1 MSASPRS
8 GTSTPVVAWLGAPLP
23 GGVAQSLAR
32 VADLQTDWT
41 PDAQLIVVWAPAGLD
56 QLRRLPRRTRRPPV
70 IAAANHEPTHAERM
84 AWIRA
89 GADDLVSL
97 RALPGALAQRLG
109 ALPQTDS
116 VPAEVAP
123 PISRRD
129 PTSLVEP
136 FALPESSS
144 RPPPTP
150 KPQADAFPPLQVP
163 QPDGGVPDAVRPW
176 IMALQR
182 YLQLRDLWVERWGG
196 SGLDRLLELAHL
208 RAQVPGAISQE
219 LSFNTFGM
227 AHGTAGEAL
236 RWPVRVRRGPSRG
249 RPIEVA
255 EGEVIHAGTD
265 GLVVDLAFESS
276 ERQKLVVDLM
286 VEEGVNAQFLLE
298 ARWQKRVAT
307 KRWRVGLLVIEM
319 RLRPIGG

>member
-1 MSASPRS
+1 M
-8 GTSTPVVAWLGAPLP
+8 VAWLGAPLP
-23 GGVAQSLAR
+23 TGVAQRLAP
-32 VADLQTDWT
+32 VAALQTEWT
-41 PDAQLIVVWAPAGLD
+41 PEAQLIVVWAPAGLD

-97 RALPGALAQRLG
+97 RGLSGALAERLG
-109 ALPQTDS
+109 AAPQ
-116 VPAEVAP
+116 PASAPADVTP

-136 FALPESSS
+136 FALADSSGQGR
-144 RPPPTP
+144 RPA
-150 KPQADAFPPLQVP
+150 PQADAFPPLQVP
-163 QPDGGVPDAVRPW
+163 QPEGGVPEAVRPW
-176 IMALQR
+176 IKALQR

-208 RAQVPGAISQE
+208 RAQVPGAISPE
-219 LSFNTFGM
+219 LTFNTFGQ
-227 AHGTAGEAL
+227 AHGTMAEPL
-236 RWPVRVRRGPSRG
+236 RWPVRVRRGPSGG
-249 RPIEVA
+249 RRIEVA

-265 GLVVDLAFESS
+265 GLVIDLGFEST

-286 VEEGVNAQFLLE
+286 VEQGVNAQFLLE

-307 KRWRVGLLVIEM
+307 QRWRVGLLVIEM
-319 RLRPIGG
+319 RLRPLEA